1 MERSF
6 AVLRRVLEAVNRNDL
21 DTAAADVADD
31 MVIDFSHAV
40 GPYKGIYAA
49 SPTRGGG
56 WRTFSARGMR

>member
-1 MERSF
+1 
-6 AVLRRVLEAVNRNDL
+6 LEAVNRNDL